1 MLGEQFAGLKGKM
14 MGQRVLDSEGPTLET
29 SESAMGSVKATH
41 VNEPLTLP
49 ARLASS

>member
-1 MLGEQFAGLKGKM
+1 MLGEQFAELKGKI
-14 MGQRVLDSEGPTLET
+14 MGQRVLDSEDPMLET
-29 SESAMGSVKATH
+29 SVSARGSVKGTH

>member
-29 SESAMGSVKATH
+29 SESAMGVLREHMSMK
-41 VNEPLTLP
+41 
-49 ARLASS
+49 R